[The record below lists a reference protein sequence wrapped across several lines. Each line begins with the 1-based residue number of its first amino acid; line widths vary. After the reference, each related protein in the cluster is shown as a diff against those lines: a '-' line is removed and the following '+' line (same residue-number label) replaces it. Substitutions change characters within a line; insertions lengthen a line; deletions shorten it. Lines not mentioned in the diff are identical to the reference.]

1 MHDAQTLLPL
11 LASDSVRAHM
21 AQLHAPNDNT
31 VDGSE
36 RGSASGGLNERR
48 CLSARC
54 VGKQGE
60 SVSLT
65 RADLLTADEVAE
77 LLQLRPSTIQDYARR
92 GIIPSFKLG
101 RFRRFVR
108 ADVEA
113 TLELLRESGGYP
125 SPR

>member
-1 MHDAQTLLPL
+1 MNGGGFQ
-11 LASDSVRAHM
+11 RA
-21 AQLHAPNDNT
+21 
-31 VDGSE
+31 
-36 RGSASGGLNERR
+36 
-48 CLSARC
+48 

-65 RADLLTADEVAE
+65 RAELLTAAEVAE
-77 LLQLRPSTIQDYARR
+77 RLQLRPSTVQDYARR

-113 TLELLRESGGYP
+113 TLKLLRESGGYP
-125 SPR
+125 STS

>member
-1 MHDAQTLLPL
+1 MASTL
-11 LASDSVRAHM
+11 RAEG
-21 AQLHAPNDNT
+21 AAKLNGERDQSQIDERNGVGLSR
-31 VDGSE
+31 SE
-36 RGSASGGLNERR
+36 
-48 CLSARC
+48 
-54 VGKQGE
+54 
-60 SVSLT
+60 
-65 RADLLTADEVAE
+65 LLTAAEVAE
-77 LLQLRPSTIQDYARR
+77 LLQLRPSTVQDYARR

>member
-1 MHDAQTLLPL
+1 MASHANQV
-11 LASDSVRAHM
+11 LASRTNGDGRA
-21 AQLHAPNDNT
+21 LGN
-31 VDGSE
+31 
-36 RGSASGGLNERR
+36 GG
-48 CLSARC
+48 
-54 VGKQGE
+54 GG
-60 SVSLT
+60 VSLA

-77 LLQLRPSTIQDYARR
+77 LLQLRPSTVQDYARR

-125 SPR
+125 SAS